1 MEEGTNELDAGYE
14 GTPAEKPVEEKPVI
28 EEVKAVE
35 PETQEPA
42 PYPLKEIKA
51 QFEQFERRIRN
62 AEGHIGGLNHNQKLL
77 QETLAASREAKA
89 TEKPSQ
95 QQVKEAMT
103 NPKEWDELKADYPE
117 WAVATEKLLESKLGS
132 AKADIDIGALQRE
145 VAQRVRFE
153 TEASVRKEIISSS
166 LNAVFPE
173 WEDEVRKPEFGKWL
187 ESQTEDIRNLA
198 GSNRVGDAARL
209 LKLYDARKPV
219 SKPNTRQE
227 LIKAAITPKGNG
239 GSPVNRTEIDDFEA
253 GYNSR

>member
-14 GTPAEKPVEEKPVI
+14 GTPAEKPVEEKPI

-42 PYPLKEIKA
+42 PDPLKEIKA

-117 WAVATEKLLESKLGS
+117 WAVATEKLLESSWVLPRQTLILRHCNEKSHSMSGLKPKRPF
-132 AKADIDIGALQRE
+132 AR
-145 VAQRVRFE
+145 
-153 TEASVRKEIISSS
+153 EIISSS

-219 SKPNTRQE
+219 SKPNQDKRNHQGCNHPERQWRLTRQ
-227 LIKAAITPKGNG
+227 PDGN
-239 GSPVNRTEIDDFEA
+239 
-253 GYNSR
+253 